1 VMTARERI
9 NDHPAP
15 LHRSRRRALARIA
28 KVRSNSD
35 TSYQNTLPKMQNQ
48 PTSDS
53 VARVRAAAIVILRPT
68 SSPKSHLA
76 PIEIP

>member
-1 VMTARERI
+1 MTARERTD
-9 NDHPAP
+9 DHPAP
-15 LHRSRRRALARIA
+15 LHRSRRRASARMA
-28 KVRSNSD
+28 KLRSNSD
-35 TSYQNTLPKMQNQ
+35 TSYQNTVPKMQNK

-53 VARVRAAAIVILRPT
+53 AARVRAAAIVVLRPT